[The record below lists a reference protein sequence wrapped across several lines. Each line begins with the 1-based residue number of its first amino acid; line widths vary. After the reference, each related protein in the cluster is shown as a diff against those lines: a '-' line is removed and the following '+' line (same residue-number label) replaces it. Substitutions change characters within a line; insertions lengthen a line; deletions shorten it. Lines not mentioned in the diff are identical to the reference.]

1 MESYPRPTSHALSDE
16 RLEAW
21 DKGAGKKRLFPLHAV
36 FSTVRPQSLPNGL
49 AIVPSIRLPRRR
61 PISNDSGGAF
71 QPIRRTGRV
80 NGGDGRRGKGK
91 RSPTATP
98 SWSCLRPSLTHRP
111 VPSPWL
117 PLRFGCSG
125 ESQWFSRSS
134 GASHRNEREGAG
146 M

>member
-1 MESYPRPTSHALSDE
+1 MVTSPALSDV
-16 RLEAW
+16 RLGAR
-21 DKGAGKKRLFPLHAV
+21 DRGAGKKRLFPLHAV
-36 FSTVRPQSLPNGL
+36 FSTVRTQPLPNGL
-49 AIVPSIRLPRRR
+49 ATVPPIRLPRRR
-61 PISNDSGGAF
+61 PIRNDSGGPF

-91 RSPTATP
+91 ISPTATP
-98 SWSCLRPSLTHRP
+98 PRSFLRPTLTHRP
-111 VPSPWL
+111 APSPWL

-125 ESQWFSRSS
+125 ECQWFSRNS